1 LTEHEES
8 LIFRQA
14 SVSKHLKPRDSSGVA
29 RRRPTQARSQRR
41 YDAIVDAAAAAF
53 ADFGFEATTME
64 GIAAR
69 ASTSIGSLYQ
79 FFPNKHA
86 LFRVVAR
93 ECLAKSRR
101 VLEDMVIGAPID
113 PGWQPLL
120 ERVIDAYRE
129 LQRDVFMQAIWRN
142 IALYGEWAEDD
153 EALFREFVGVTSG
166 LLAMWAP
173 SLEPE
178 RRKIV
183 GSTIINAITGAMM
196 QLSRTNDEAEADL
209 VIEETKRMLARYL
222 AAYVDR

>member
-1 LTEHEES
+1 M
-8 LIFRQA
+8 FRQA
-14 SVSKHLKPRDSSGVA
+14 PVSKQLKPRDSSAVA

-41 YDAIVDAAAAAF
+41 YDAIVDAAATAF

-69 ASTSIGSLYQ
+69 ANTSIGSLYQ

-86 LFRVVAR
+86 LFREVAR

-101 VLEDMVIGAPID
+101 VMQDMLTGAPLD

-153 EALFREFVGVTSG
+153 EAMFNEFVGVTDG
-166 LLAMWAP
+166 LHAMWSPALDP
-173 SLEPE
+173 K
-178 RRKIV
+178 RRRIV
-183 GSTIINAITGAMM
+183 GTTIINAITAAMM
-196 QLSRTNDEAEADL
+196 QLSRSTDESEADL
-209 VIEETKRMLARYL
+209 VIDETKRMLDRYL
-222 AAYVDR
+222 APYVDR

>member
-1 LTEHEES
+1 M
-8 LIFRQA
+8 FRQEPL
-14 SVSKHLKPRDSSGVA
+14 SKHLKPRDSSAVA

-41 YDAIVDAAAAAF
+41 YDAIVDAAAASF

-69 ASTSIGSLYQ
+69 AHTSIGSLYQ

-101 VLEDMVIGAPID
+101 VMQELVGKAPLP

-120 ERVIDAYRE
+120 DRVIDAYRE

-153 EALFREFVGVTSG
+153 EAMLEEFVGVTSG
-166 LLAMWAP
+166 LLAVWAP
-173 SLEPE
+173 ALDPD
-178 RRKIV
+178 RRRIV
-183 GSTIINAITGAMM
+183 GTTIINAITAAMM
-196 QLSRTNDEAEADL
+196 QLSRTTEEAEADL
-209 VIEETKRMLARYL
+209 VIEETKRMLGRYL
-222 AAYVDR
+222 APYVEG